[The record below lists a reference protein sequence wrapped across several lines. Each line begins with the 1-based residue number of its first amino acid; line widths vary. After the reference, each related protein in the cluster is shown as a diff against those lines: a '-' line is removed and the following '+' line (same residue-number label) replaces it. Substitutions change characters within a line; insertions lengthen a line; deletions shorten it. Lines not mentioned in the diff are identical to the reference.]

1 MTILSVNR
9 SNPNVCSV
17 HGGGI
22 YMYIFLSPLQHFQ
35 LLLQTFVLSRFEPSL
50 VFLSQ
55 ISAQA
60 IVRPKFDTLHLW
72 RCILKSHA
80 FLLCLSVLMVGSQ
93 GSAYTLIWCTLRML
107 NVVNGGRASV
117 HARSQLRGLCEAR
130 DNDKARRLLCA
141 IKAEHTS

>member
-93 GSAYTLIWCTLRML
+93 GSAYTLI
-107 NVVNGGRASV
+107 
-117 HARSQLRGLCEAR
+117 
-130 DNDKARRLLCA
+130 
-141 IKAEHTS
+141 